1 MARRLFA
8 WECGGGLGHLTL
20 YRELIDQL
28 IADRH
33 EILFAARS
41 LSSASKVFGGRA
53 VTLMQAPF
61 RMEGLKG
68 GVPSPRSYLHVL
80 ENQGFADPDGLMG
93 RFKAWSSL

>member
-1 MARRLFA
+1 MSPELWRSLCACCRFTLAWGDICTDVFHGSNILMARILFA
-8 WECGGGLGHLTL
+8 WECGGGIGHLTR
-20 YRELIDQL
+20 YSELIDQL

-61 RMEGLKG
+61 
-68 GVPSPRSYLHVL
+68 
-80 ENQGFADPDGLMG
+80 
-93 RFKAWSSL
+93 